1 MSLKKVILP
10 AAMLAVAMSVFVAS
24 PVRAEIT
31 LPTAYA
37 PVEWINSTTGEE
49 YINTEYVLQTG
60 EAIEM
65 KLELAS
71 AQPTIWTCLFGCYA
85 SGGTANSNSF
95 NFQPNYGSA
104 LKTTPVYKALG
115 AQLKGADNLF
125 PMGTPVTLRC
135 QNETASWTS
144 EWGGGILILENAVQ
158 TEEYLSTMLIFNQN
172 RSPSVDAVTPD
183 TGCRTKMK
191 LYSFTIVATDNT
203 VRRNYVPCCRKADGE
218 YGLYETVEGK
228 FLTNASGKGAFG
240 GGFDADQNPDLRYSY
255 VRYASGEH
263 VDTGYIHTPDTTV
276 EIVFNSPVPAST
288 PANNYQALFGTRK
301 ASDTDQSMGFF
312 PWSTWY
318 STANDAAIYLRDSTV
333 KGVDAGQ
340 TFIYDDWVKMVCTAE
355 GASWWKLDGSDFVR
369 EVTSPAGTRTAG
381 AYSLYIN
388 GFYVGTSSGAGLQNV
403 KFRSFTIKEPAG
415 VVRNFLPMRLAD
427 STVGL
432 YDTVTHTIISTIG
445 TFGGVLHTVSAD
457 GSTIQVHEGDFTP
470 EDIVGYTTVE
480 KKGSLEL
487 DGSAVLEYPALGL
500 SEGTLSFLDGEALPI
515 DVTGTLKLVGG
526 ARTVLDVTLDGNDF
540 FEVGGT
546 VDLSQ
551 ASATNPFVF
560 SLVHSGYGAFSADN
574 TLTLIS
580 AGCTVGDEAK
590 VRIEGLPM
598 EPVVVNGALVAV
610 LSVTDNMPFSAVW
623 TSAGD
628 QTDLADAANWTC
640 LNFKGEEIP
649 GAIPTAETAITVPGG
664 TTTFNWPAGEALPC
678 LPCRSLTTEANTTLI
693 LTADCVWTGIPLNS
707 LFFKDLAIDLNGH
720 KLTLLAPDGDSKYPT
735 TVTDTSAG
743 GQLVLEVPEGATF
756 NNTALSLGG
765 ALQLVKTGAGRMV
778 AACYPQT
785 YEGGT
790 CVAAGTLQLF
800 NDSVADSSTY
810 SPAQAS
816 HPGVLGVAGTTV
828 RVEEGA
834 TFDING
840 VYDMKLYSFVANG
853 GTFINSKKQTKYS
866 WGGFG
871 PLVLEADSRFELANS
886 TVVSAAAG
894 VAFDLNGHTLTVDIA
909 EGMNFYRKDV
919 AVSNGTV
926 VVTGGGWLDINTNPF
941 DMTTVT
947 LDLASP
953 VVLNSDVNISNL
965 ITRYTGT
972 LVNHAKSIHVFGSF
986 KPMVDRFP
994 PVTMH
999 EGATLDLSEREGAWR
1014 VDSAFGNTLAY
1025 DANATHIVIDI
1036 GSRQPAEAEQLV
1048 AWTSIPSGVSFSL
1061 KGEHVT
1067 LSDSLS
1073 VVQSGIF
1080 FNVPPDSRV
1089 VVSAT
1094 WTGAAGDNAVTNAA
1108 NWTCWNARGNPVPN
1122 GVPGSVA
1129 IVTLGGSVGLPG
1141 TLLGAHLWQY
1151 FTINSCSLA
1160 GDCDWTELG
1169 AYTDYIA
1176 ANATIDLRG
1185 HKLFVAAPSGTAS
1198 KALTVTDST
1207 ADATAPGEFHF
1218 NVATNATFTN
1228 TGTKFTGN
1236 LKLVK
1241 EGPGLYMSQLFT
1253 HSYTGGTL
1261 LSEGSLKLYNDGT
1274 ADSSNYAF
1282 GQTKNPYP
1290 LGAHN
1295 STVTIEAGTTF
1306 DINGIY
1312 DLAKDKFVLAGGT
1325 IINSKQQTKSSW
1337 GALGN
1342 VSLTADSFVKVGN
1355 SLVLNTAAFDL
1366 GGHLLDVEIASGKI
1380 LYFGTV
1386 LGALSNGTFRTSSAG
1401 TLQVAGAVDA
1411 RTVDFEVESPL
1422 NIGATLDVHDYTANC
1437 LTDSNAG
1444 AGALN
1449 VWGTFRPLAASGT
1462 NDFFYGCTMQNG
1474 STLDLTR
1481 RTDVWKSTSTF
1492 TSGSKEVS
1500 FAANATINVD
1510 LTGREIEFTDGL
1522 MQIIAWENP
1531 PPETT
1536 QFKPDAVQRAHSRRF
1551 IKRTDGLYLMRSGL
1565 TILFR

>member
-1 MSLKKVILP
+1 MKSLIHWSGVL
-10 AAMLAVAMSVFVAS
+10 MLAMGAFVAS
-24 PVRAEIT
+24 PARAEIT

-37 PVEWINSTTGEE
+37 PVEWINSTTGDE
-49 YINTEYVLQTG
+49 YIDTEYVLQTG
-60 EAIEM
+60 EGVEM

-71 AQPTIWTCLFGCYA
+71 AQPAVWTCLFGCYA

-95 NFQPNYGSA
+95 NFQPHYGSA

-115 AQLKGADNLF
+115 TLLKGSDNLF
-125 PMGTPVTLRC
+125 PVGTPVTLRC

-144 EWGGGILILENAVQ
+144 ERGGGILTLENPVS

-172 RSPSVDAVTPD
+172 RAATVGTVTPD
-183 TGCRTKMK
+183 TGSRTKMK
-191 LYSFTIVATDNT
+191 LYSFAIIATDNT

-240 GGFDADQNPDLRYSY
+240 GGNDDDQSLDLRYSY
-255 VRYASGEH
+255 VLLTSSQYL
-263 VDTGYIHTPDTTV
+263 DTGYIHTPDTTV
-276 EIVFNSPVPAST
+276 ELVFSST
-288 PANNYQALFGTRK
+288 APRALPSAKSYRTLFGTRD
-301 ASDTDQSMGFF
+301 ASDTDHSMGFF
-312 PWSTWY
+312 SWSTWY
-318 STANDAAIYLRDSTV
+318 SAAADAAIYLRDSTV
-333 KGVDAGQ
+333 IGANVGQ
-340 TFIYDDWVKMVCTAE
+340 TFIYDDWVKMVCNAE
-355 GASWWKLDGSDFVR
+355 GASWWRLDGSDEVR
-369 EVTSPAGTRTAG
+369 QVTSPAGTRTG
-381 AYSLYIN
+381 GSYSLYIN
-388 GFYVGTSSGAGLQNV
+388 GFHVNTSAGTGGVDNLKLRA
-403 KFRSFTIKEPAG
+403 FTIREPAG
-415 VVRNFLPMRLAD
+415 VVRQFLPMRLKDGTA
-427 STVGL
+427 GF
-432 YDTVTHTIISTIG
+432 YDTVTG
-445 TFGGVLHTVSAD
+445 TFASQTGVYGGVLHLVSSD
-457 GSTIQVHEGDFTP
+457 GATIQVYEGDFTA
-470 EDIVGYTTVE
+470 EDIIGYTAVE
-480 KKGSLEL
+480 KKGKLEL
-487 DGSAVLEYPALGL
+487 DASAVVEYPALGL
-500 SEGTLSFLDGEALPI
+500 SEGTLSFLDGEAQPI

-540 FEVGGT
+540 FAVGGT

-551 ASATNPFVF
+551 ASVANPFVF
-560 SLVHSGYGAFSADN
+560 SLVHSGYGAFSTDN
-574 TLTLIS
+574 TITLIS
-580 AGCTVGDEAK
+580 AGCTVGDESK

-610 LSVTDNMPFSAVW
+610 LSVTDNVPFSAIW
-623 TSAGD
+623 TNAGD
-628 QTDLADAANWTC
+628 RTDLTDAANWTC

-649 GAIPTAETAITVPGG
+649 GAIPTAETAITVLGG

-678 LPCRSLTTEANTTLI
+678 RSLTTEANSTLI
-693 LTADCVWTGIPLNS
+693 LTADCVWTGISLNS
-707 LFFKDLAIDLNGH
+707 LFFRDLAIDLNGH
-720 KLTLLAPDGDSKYPT
+720 KLTLLAPDGDTKYST

-743 GQLVLEVPEGATF
+743 GQLILEVPEGATF
-756 NNTALSLGG
+756 SNTALSLGG

-778 AACYPQT
+778 AACYPQD
-785 YEGGT
+785 YNGGT

-800 NDSVADSSTY
+800 NDTAADSSTY
-810 SPAQAS
+810 SPAQAA
-816 HPGVLGVAGTTV
+816 HPRVLGATGTTV

-840 VYDMKLYSFVANG
+840 VYDLKLYSFVSNG
-853 GTFINSKKQTKYS
+853 GTFINSKKQSKYS
-866 WGGFG
+866 WGGLG
-871 PLVLEADSRFELANS
+871 ALVLEADSRFELANS
-886 TVVSAAAG
+886 TVVAAAAG
-894 VAFDLNGHTLTVDIA
+894 VAFDLNGHTLTLDIA

-919 AVSNGTV
+919 AVSNGTL
-926 VVTGGGWLDINTNPF
+926 VVTGGGYFDINSNAL
-941 DMTTVT
+941 DMKTAT
-947 LDLASP
+947 LDTASP
-953 VVLNSDVNISNL
+953 VVLNGEINVSNL

-972 LVNHAKSIHVFGSF
+972 LVNHAKTINVFGSF

-994 PVTMH
+994 PVVLQ
-999 EGATLDLSEREGAWR
+999 EGATLDLSEREGTWR
-1014 VDSAFGNTLAY
+1014 ADSAFGNTLLYA
-1025 DANATHIVIDI
+1025 AGTSHIVIDI

-1094 WTGAAGDNAVTNAA
+1094 WTGAAGDNAVTNGA
-1108 NWTCWNARGNPVPN
+1108 NWNCWNARGNPVPN

-1129 IVTLGGSVGLPG
+1129 MVTIGGSVGL
-1141 TLLGAHLWQY
+1141 TAADLGAHTWQF
-1151 FTINSCSLA
+1151 FTIGSCSLA

-1185 HKLFVAAPSGTAS
+1185 HKLFVAAPSGTAA
-1198 KALTVTDST
+1198 KVLTVTDTTTNVS
-1207 ADATAPGEFHF
+1207 APGEFHF
-1218 NVATNATFTN
+1218 NVTTNATFTN

-1261 LSEGSLKLYNDGT
+1261 LNEGSVKLYNDGT
-1274 ADSSNYAF
+1274 ADSSTYAF

-1295 STVTIEAGTTF
+1295 STVTIGAGTTF

-1312 DLAKDKFVLAGGT
+1312 DLVKDKFVLAGGT
-1325 IINSKQQTKSSW
+1325 FINSKQQTKTTW

-1355 SLVLNTAAFDL
+1355 SLVFNSAAFDL
-1366 GGHLLDVEIASGKI
+1366 GGHTLDVEIASGKI
-1380 LYFGTV
+1380 LYFGSV

-1401 TLQVAGAVDA
+1401 TLQVTGAVNA
-1411 RTVDFEVESPL
+1411 RTVDFDVESPL
-1422 NIGATLDVHDYTANC
+1422 NIGATLDVRDYTANC
-1437 LTDSNAG
+1437 LVDSNAG

-1449 VWGTFRPLAASGT
+1449 VWGTFRPLAVSGT

-1492 TSGSKEVS
+1492 TGGLKEVV
-1500 FAANATINVD
+1500 FAANATVNVD
-1510 LTGREIEFTDGL
+1510 LTGREIVFTDGL
-1522 MQIIAWENP
+1522 MQVIAWENP

-1536 QFKPDAVQRAHSRRF
+1536 QFKPDATQRAHNRRF
-1551 IKRTDGLYLMRSGL
+1551 IKRADGLYLMRSGL
-1565 TILFR
+1565 SIIFR